1 MLIDILL
8 IVGYFVYMGI
18 GVVVAEKEAENG
30 CEDLTDYIVCG
41 IFGAFWPLTLLF
53 KALLEN

>member
-1 MLIDILL
+1 
-8 IVGYFVYMGI
+8 MGI
-18 GVVVAEKEAENG
+18 GIVVAEKEAENG

-53 KALLEN
+53 KALLES